1 MKYKDIRIS
10 EIIAPSFYELHKH
23 VKNND
28 YTHYMLKGGRG
39 STKSSFVS
47 IEIPLGMMKDPKANA
62 VIFMKTRDSIRES
75 VLEQIEWGIDILG
88 VSDQWKTQYSPMSIT
103 YIPTG
108 QKIIF
113 RGVDNPKKVKAVKL
127 KKGYFKYLWFEEF
140 DMFGGMEEIRI
151 VNQTFMRGGDIFNV
165 FYTYNPPKSSRS
177 WVNAEAKVFR
187 EDRLIHTS
195 NYRDVSPEWLG
206 KGFIT
211 EAEHLKKVNE
221 NAYNHEYLGE
231 EVGTGLEIFNNVT
244 IRQIPDEEYNRFA
257 KFNKGID
264 WGYAIDPAIYLD
276 MTYDK
281 TRRKLYIHTEIAGI
295 GLSNRVLSAKIKDT
309 GYRNGLI
316 IADSAEPKS
325 IDDCR
330 NYGLNITGARKG
342 KGSVEHGIKW
352 LADLE
357 EIIIDSTRCPT
368 GAREFVSYCL
378 DVNNQGII
386 VSKYPDKD
394 NHTIDTTRYALER
407 EMPNRSRGVVRVRR

>member
-1 MKYKDIRIS
+1 MITKDIKIS
-10 EIIAPSFYELHKH
+10 GIIAPSFYELHKQI
-23 VKNND
+23 KNKE

-47 IEIPLGMMKDPKANA
+47 IEIPLGMMKDITANA

-88 VSDQWKTQYSPMSIT
+88 VSDLWKTQYSPMSIT

-127 KKGYFKYLWFEEF
+127 KKGYFKYLWYEEF

-151 VNQTFMRGGDIFNV
+151 VNQTFMRGGDKFNV

-177 WVNAEAKVFR
+177 WVNAEAKQYR
-187 EDRLIHTS
+187 DDRAVHTS
-195 NYRDVSPEWLG
+195 DYRDINPEWLG

-231 EVGTGLEIFNNVT
+231 EVGTGLEIFNNIT
-244 IRQIPDEEYNRFA
+244 IRQIPDEELETFDRFS
-257 KFNKGID
+257 KGID
-264 WGYAIDPAIYLD
+264 WGYAIDPAVYLD

-281 TRRKLYIHTEIAGI
+281 TRRKLYIHTEISGI
-295 GLSNRVLSAKIKDT
+295 GLSNRQLTAKIKST

-330 NYGLNITGARKG
+330 DMGLRIVGAKKG
-342 KGSVEHGIKW
+342 KGSIEHGIKW

-357 EIIIDSTRCPT
+357 EIVIDSVRCPL

-378 DVNNQGII
+378 DVNKQGII
-386 VSKYPDKD
+386 VNKYPDKD
-394 NHTIDTTRYALER
+394 NHCIDTVRYSLQN
-407 EMPNRSRGVVRVRR
+407 EMTSNTWGFNS